1 MKLVPLKIVDVVA
14 VGFDKI
20 GLVDADLLVVRAREV
35 RAFHTGWFGR
45 SRLWGAAP
53 VGCGAVV
60 HGHLSVLSPHEIVV
74 GILFSHR
81 LKKFNTVLLLNG
93 PLEGGFQFI
102 AIIVSKQLGT
112 CHGSCGDGGPVVRE
126 HYVGNVHVRIDV
138 QTTRQEH
145 GQHKGNGRD
154 AILLHG

>member
-1 MKLVPLKIVDVVA
+1 MEVLPLKVIDMVA

-20 GLVDADLLVVRAREV
+20 GLVDVGLLVVRAGEV
-35 RAFHTGWFGR
+35 LALHAGWFGR

-102 AIIVSKQLGT
+102 AIIVSKQLGA
-112 CHGSCGDGGPVVRE
+112 CHGSSGDGGPVVGE
-126 HYVGNVHVRIDV
+126 HHVGNVHVRIDV